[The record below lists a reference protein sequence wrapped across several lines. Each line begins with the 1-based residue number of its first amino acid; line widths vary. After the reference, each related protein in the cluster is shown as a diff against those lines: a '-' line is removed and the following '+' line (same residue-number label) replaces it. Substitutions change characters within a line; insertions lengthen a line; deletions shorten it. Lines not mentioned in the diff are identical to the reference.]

1 MPDSKDTKQ
10 SLNIFRRMAER
21 IQNGMD
27 DLYKSTYYSDT
38 SNKDQLNGIKND
50 INISIK
56 NIMDL
61 NSDNTGEPNISKLYE
76 RILLKTQ
83 SDPSTINEFEKIF
96 GDNEFVNNLANSYM
110 DNRWV
115 RALDTEID
123 EIIRY
128 MPKLHE
134 ALMTIRDNVLS
145 ADSFSKDYL
154 NLEANTP
161 TKESIDQFSR
171 NIDDMKNR
179 YDLLKLTSEIYDDES
194 KYGEVFIYCVPY
206 TKAIQRLMDRK
217 DVMRNIVVKTNYHEN
232 SISISENGIVDNIIP
247 VKEEEYFKFD
257 EQKDSFNYNI
267 EIQEGLITSIVEA
280 EKSARDKYAVVREQ
294 SLTEQY
300 FHETNNISEG
310 IIDIND
316 NGTMGYA
323 YDNTYN
329 NDIEMGKSLPVH
341 HNFDHTLGDYLELPG
356 DDTTTDGLIDRN
368 KKTNGKIKDMNG
380 CIVKK
385 LRRERVTPIILNDIC
400 LGYYY
405 FEFDEQTEMIDE
417 RFTTTGMVNTIT
429 GLRSN
434 GRSEAF
440 DAMQRRE
447 ELLRN
452 IASNLAAK
460 IDTKFINDNQDLKK
474 EIYYILKYNDNYNA
488 ALSGNNNIRV
498 TYIPPEDIHHFYFT
512 LDENTKRGV
521 SDLNM
526 SLIPAK
532 LWVAITIT
540 NCLAVMT
547 RGNDKR
553 VYYVRQSVETNISKT
568 LLKTIN
574 EIKKSNFGIRQ
585 LENINNVLNI
595 TGRFNDYIIPR
606 GSDGQSPVE
615 FEVMQGQNVE
625 IKTELLNILEEAA
638 INPTGVPIE
647 IIQNRQSPDYAMQL
661 TMSNSK
667 FLRFV
672 YTRQSDF
679 QEQMSTLYNKIYNI
693 EYGTNDRIK
702 VILPPPLFI
711 NVTNTNQLITN
722 TNEYCENI
730 ANIMMAD
737 EQDDMLKAKF
747 AKLLKIHHLGSYLN
761 MNVVTDLYNKAKH
774 SSVED
779 MVSNPENMEDSE

>member
-1 MPDSKDTKQ
+1 MPNKNKQ
-10 SLNIFRRMAER
+10 NINIFKRMAER
-21 IQNGMD
+21 IQNGMN

-38 SNKDQLNGIKND
+38 SNKDQLINIKND
-50 INISIK
+50 MNTSIK
-56 NIMDL
+56 TIMDTNL
-61 NSDNTGEPNISKLYE
+61 DNTGEPNISKLYE
-76 RILLKTQ
+76 RLLMTTQ
-83 SDPSTINEFEKIF
+83 NDPNTIAEFEKIF

-115 RALDTEID
+115 KALDKEID

-128 MPKLHE
+128 MPKLYE

-154 NLEANTP
+154 NLEASTP
-161 TKESIDQFSR
+161 TKISEDQFSR

-179 YDLLKLTSEIYDDES
+179 YKLLKLTSDIYDDES

-217 DVMRNIVVKTNYHEN
+217 DVMRNVVVKTNYHEN
-232 SISISENGIVDNIIP
+232 SISICENGINDTIKIN
-247 VKEEEYFKFD
+247 EDQYFKFD
-257 EQKDSFNYNI
+257 EQKDNFNCNI
-267 EIQEGLITSIVEA
+267 EIDEGIITSIVEA
-280 EKSARDKYAVVREQ
+280 EKSARDKYAIVKEQ
-294 SLTEQY
+294 SLSEQY
-300 FHETNNISEG
+300 FNEMGISEG

-316 NGTMGYA
+316 NGSMGYA
-323 YDNTYN
+323 YDNTFD
-329 NDIEMGKSLPVH
+329 NDIEMGKKLPVH
-341 HNFDHTLGDYLELPG
+341 HNFDHTLGDNLELPG
-356 DDTTTDGLIDRN
+356 DDTTADGLITKE
-368 KKTNGKIKDMNG
+368 KKNTKIKDING
-380 CIVKK
+380 CIVKQ
-385 LRRERVTPIILNDIC
+385 LRRERVTPIILNDVC

-452 IASNLAAK
+452 IASNLASK

-488 ALSGNNNIRV
+488 ALSENNNIRV
-498 TYIPPEDIHHFYFT
+498 TYIPPEDIHHFYFN
-512 LDENTKRGV
+512 LDENTKRGI

-526 SLIPAK
+526 SLVPAK
-532 LWVAITIT
+532 LWVAIMIT

-574 EIKKSNFGIRQ
+574 EIKKANFGIRQ

-595 TGRFNDYIIPR
+595 TGRLMTTLFLEDQMVNP
-606 GSDGQSPVE
+606 Q
-615 FEVMQGQNVE
+615 
-625 IKTELLNILEEAA
+625 LN
-638 INPTGVPIE
+638 
-647 IIQNRQSPDYAMQL
+647 
-661 TMSNSK
+661 
-667 FLRFV
+667 
-672 YTRQSDF
+672 
-679 QEQMSTLYNKIYNI
+679 
-693 EYGTNDRIK
+693 
-702 VILPPPLFI
+702 
-711 NVTNTNQLITN
+711 
-722 TNEYCENI
+722 
-730 ANIMMAD
+730 
-737 EQDDMLKAKF
+737 LK
-747 AKLLKIHHLGSYLN
+747 
-761 MNVVTDLYNKAKH
+761 
-774 SSVED
+774 
-779 MVSNPENMEDSE
+779 